1 MKQVVRR
8 TRIVCT
14 LGPASAS
21 PAVLRT
27 MISAGMDVA
36 RLNFS
41 HGDHATHRQVAA
53 DVREAAE
60 AAGRPIALLGDLQG
74 PKIRTGPLESAFI
87 RLVRGRTV
95 ILTGESRTRRA
106 HDTHAQ
112 ARSALST
119 DGAAQ
124 AENHI
129 EISHPELVEA
139 LQRGDHVLLDDGRIE
154 LVVRSVK

>member
-1 MKQVVRR
+1 MPKVRR
-8 TRIVCT
+8 TRIVCP
-14 LGPASAS
+14 LGPASSA

-53 DVREAAE
+53 DVRDAAE

-74 PKIRTGPLESAFI
+74 PKIRTGPLQSAFI

-95 ILTGESRTRRA
+95 IRTGQASARRS
-106 HDTHAQ
+106 DDSPGQ
-112 ARSALST
+112 A
-119 DGAAQ
+119 GAAP
-124 AENHI
+124 
-129 EISHPELVEA
+129 ST
-139 LQRGDHVLLDDGRIE
+139 
-154 LVVRSVK
+154 

>member
-1 MKQVVRR
+1 MTQVGR
-8 TRIVCT
+8 TRIVCS
-14 LGPASAS
+14 LGPASSA

-74 PKIRTGPLESAFI
+74 PKIRTGPLESAVI
-87 RLVRGRTV
+87 PPLRGRTPF
-95 ILTGESRTRRA
+95 LTGAS
-106 HDTHAQ
+106 
-112 ARSALST
+112 
-119 DGAAQ
+119 
-124 AENHI
+124 
-129 EISHPELVEA
+129 
-139 LQRGDHVLLDDGRIE
+139 
-154 LVVRSVK
+154 